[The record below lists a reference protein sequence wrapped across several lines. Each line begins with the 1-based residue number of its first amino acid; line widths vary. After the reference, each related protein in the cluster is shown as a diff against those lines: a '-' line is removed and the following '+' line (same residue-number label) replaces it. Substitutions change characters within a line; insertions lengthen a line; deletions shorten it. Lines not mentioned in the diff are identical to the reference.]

1 MRGDG
6 RIYKTGDSHFWW
18 IEYWL
23 NGKQYRE
30 SSHSTD
36 PQVAKRL
43 LKRRRDELG
52 ADRQGS
58 RPFVGPAQTRVTFES
73 LKAAYL
79 QDYAVRGLRSAET
92 AGARAKH
99 LTAYFGADRAVDI
112 TPTRLRTYQAA
123 RLGEQAEAATI
134 NREMAALHR
143 MFRLAV
149 KAGVLSTCP
158 IFPARLEENPPRQG
172 FFEPDEYLAI
182 REHLPPHYQDVL
194 DFAYYTGWRK
204 QEIFGLEWREVD
216 LPGGVIRLSPERSK
230 TKAGRLL
237 PLSPPLRQVLDRRW
251 QARLIERRGEVRVID
266 LVFHKG
272 GQHLRDWRK
281 TWYRACK
288 VVGLWQEWKDAE
300 GRVHGEPT
308 KRLHDCRRTAARN
321 LVRAGVPERVA
332 MALIGH
338 TTRAMFDRYNIVA
351 EADLEQA
358 VTRLAD
364 YVAAQAS
371 RPVVVPLPNVAEG
384 IAR

>member
-6 RIYKTGDSHFWW
+6 RIYKTGDSQFWW

-36 PQVAKRL
+36 PHVAKRL

-79 QDYAVRGLRSAET
+79 QDYAVRGLRSLET
-92 AGARAKH
+92 AEARAKH
-99 LTAYFGADRAVDI
+99 LTGFFGTSRAVDI
-112 TPTRLRTYQAA
+112 TPTRLRAYQAA
-123 RLGEQAEAATI
+123 RLGEKAEAATI

-149 KAGVLSTCP
+149 KAGALSTCP
-158 IFPARLEENPPRQG
+158 LFPARLEENPPRQG
-172 FFEPDEYLAI
+172 FFEHGEYRAI
-182 REHLPPHYQDVL
+182 REHLPPDYQDVL
-194 DFAYYTGWRK
+194 DFAYYTGWRRR
-204 QEIFGLEWREVD
+204 EITELTWAEVD
-216 LPGGVIRLSPERSK
+216 LAGGVVRLNPERSK

-237 PLSPPLRQVLDRRW
+237 PLSPPLRDVLARRW
-251 QARLIERRGEVRVID
+251 HARLIDRRGDVRVTD
-266 LVFHKG
+266 LVFHKK
-272 GQHLRDWRK
+272 GQLIGDWRK
-281 TWYRACK
+281 TWDAACK
-288 VVGLWQEWKDAE
+288 VAGLPGK
-300 GRVHGEPT
+300 
-308 KRLHDCRRTAARN
+308 KLHDCRRTAARN

-338 TTRAMFDRYNIVA
+338 KTRAMFDRYNIVS

-371 RPVVVPLPNVAEG
+371 TPVVVPLPKVAKG